1 MAAQSDQINTSSS
14 IFCIICS
21 RKTTPFSNGFSSR
34 LKEATDLRQLKMGSG
49 KMIKISKKLGRKSS
63 S

>member
-1 MAAQSDQINTSSS
+1 MAVQSDQINTSSR

-21 RKTTPFSNGFSSR
+21 RKITPFSNGFNRR

-63 S
+63 

>member
-1 MAAQSDQINTSSS
+1 MTVQSDQINTSSS

-21 RKTTPFSNGFSSR
+21 RKTTPFSNGFDRR
-34 LKEATDLRQLKMGSG
+34 LKEATDVRQLKMGSG
-49 KMIKISKKLGRKSS
+49 KMFKISKKLDRKSS